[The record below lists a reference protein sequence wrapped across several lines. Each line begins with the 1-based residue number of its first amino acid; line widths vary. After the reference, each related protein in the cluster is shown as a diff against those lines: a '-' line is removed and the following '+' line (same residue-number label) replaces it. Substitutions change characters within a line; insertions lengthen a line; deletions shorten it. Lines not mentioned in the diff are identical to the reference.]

1 LIWGISKQGKG
12 LYFFQFGSVLFCFDL
27 IYFSNPINSSRI
39 GIFKLWL
46 LFLYDYPIATDLYK
60 TPLAIKG
67 VTLVAP
73 GLNVRPSAMVHLI
86 NILNEL
92 GSDACL
98 VHFSKI
104 HHPDT
109 TVDILEDDIL
119 EGYTMARSIAEKHA
133 VPVYFL
139 GYSLGALL
147 GQYFLC
153 VKPGTINFDRQILI
167 APATAIRLP
176 RLVKSSITLLGDN
189 LKIKSLAPG
198 PYRLDKWLPAKMY
211 KKLMYWERSILNAR
225 YAHLNIPTLLI
236 IDPKDELISHSTLVR
251 RMKEF
256 HLTNYQ
262 CIILDSNLRGRS
274 TPYHHLVI
282 DEATMGSKNWSDVRT
297 AIRTFLNY

>member
-1 LIWGISKQGKG
+1 MGH
-12 LYFFQFGSVLFCFDL
+12 F
-27 IYFSNPINSSRI
+27 
-39 GIFKLWL
+39 
-46 LFLYDYPIATDLYK
+46 IA
-60 TPLAIKG
+60 
-67 VTLVAP
+67 
-73 GLNVRPSAMVHLI
+73 
-86 NILNEL
+86 ILNEL

-104 HHPDT
+104 HHPGIT
-109 TVDILEDDIL
+109 ADILEEDIL

-153 VKPGTINFDRQILI
+153 LKPGTMNFDKQILI
-167 APATAIRLP
+167 APATAIKLP
-176 RLVKSSITLLGDN
+176 RLVKSSISLLGDN
-189 LKIKSLAPG
+189 LKIKSFAPG
-198 PYRLDKWLPAKMY
+198 AYRLDKWLPAKMY
-211 KKLMYWERSILNAR
+211 KKLMYWERSILSAR

-236 IDPKDELISHSTLVR
+236 MDPKDELISYSTLVR

-256 HLTNYQ
+256 RLTNYQ

-297 AIRTFLNY
+297 AMRSFLNH